1 MPNIVFID
9 VQDQSGN
16 NKSRV
21 KRHVAY
27 GIHRKKRLADIS
39 RYHDG
44 CDGQDVPK
52 PAAIVNAS
60 TSSPGT
66 LLDENDVV
74 ESPSSLQSPGKNT
87 AVPGGGRGTNMRAPR
102 QQEKLALMLRWRVG
116 VPHKI
121 TLHGDDLKIEYV
133 LTQSCNWM
141 FGQYIYPWSV
151 LIKRDPTVY
160 DQNNRI
166 EVFREA
172 FYIVSDLLD
181 LHKVDAAF
189 RVLKHTLDAVPDLFR
204 DSHPEILFSLV
215 EIASGINMPGAD
227 SLHAKV
233 KLHIADIAI
242 VVLGAQHPLTILLK
256 SEFDA
261 APRSHVTEVV
271 FKCIIDA
278 LSKTFGHTAYQTLV
292 QQMGRSQFYA
302 RTGREQDGQKLISK
316 VMREWQIQYG
326 SDSALARLAELELNL
341 MRLQACREP
350 DPSVEAEANNAMLR
364 IEVMSGV
371 YSNKFTDK
379 ATSGQ
384 RHLDRSSRT
393 LALAHWF
400 LLKKRYTLALHV
412 YGRQKV
418 NSEGDRTPYTQS
430 RSHSLADIISD
441 IVQETLLDVLS
452 SSGDISV
459 LPSRASLSDD
469 LRPFD

>member
-1 MPNIVFID
+1 MPNLVFID

-21 KRHVAY
+21 KRHVAS

-39 RYHDG
+39 RYHNV
-44 CDGQDVPK
+44 CDDQDVPK
-52 PAAIVNAS
+52 PTSIVNTS
-60 TSSPGT
+60 TSPPDA
-66 LLDENDVV
+66 LLGWDDVV
-74 ESPSSLQSPGKNT
+74 EPASSSKSSGKDT
-87 AVPGGGRGTNMRAPR
+87 ARPIGGRGTNLRALR

-121 TLHGDDLKIEYV
+121 HLHGDDLKIEYV

-141 FGQYIYPWSV
+141 FGQYTYPWSV
-151 LIKRDPTVY
+151 LIRRNPTVY

-166 EVFREA
+166 EIFREA
-172 FYIVSDLLD
+172 FYIVSDLLG
-181 LHKVDAAF
+181 LHKVAAAF

-215 EIASGINMPGAD
+215 ELASGINMPGAD

-233 KLHIADIAI
+233 KFHVADIAA

-261 APRSHVTEVV
+261 APRSHVTELV

-278 LSKTFGHTAYQTLV
+278 LTKTFGHTAYQTLV

-302 RTGREQDGQKLISK
+302 RTGREQDGQKLISN
-316 VMREWQIQYG
+316 VMREWQTQYG
-326 SDSALARLAELELNL
+326 SDSTLARLAELELNL
-341 MRLQACREP
+341 MRLEACHEP

-371 YSNKFTDK
+371 YSNKFTVQ
-379 ATSGQ
+379 ATSEL

-412 YGRQKV
+412 YGRQKL
-418 NSEGDRTPYTQS
+418 NSEGDWIPSAQS
-430 RSHSLADIISD
+430 RSHSLADTISA
-441 IVQETLLDVLS
+441 IVEEALLDVLS
-452 SSGDISV
+452 SSDDISV
-459 LPSRASLSDD
+459 LPSRASLSED
-469 LRPFD
+469 L